1 MSGRVVVRTFGYR
14 HEAEL
19 FRGILESHGIV
30 SFVGADDEG
39 SVHPGMGFTRGVN
52 LFVSEED
59 APQASDILNQHGE
72 ETEPG
77 AEDEP
82 A

>member
-1 MSGRVVVRTFGYR
+1 MPGRVVVRTFGYR

-19 FRGILESHGIV
+19 FRSILESHGIV

-39 SVHPGMGFTRGVN
+39 SLHPGMGFTRGVK

-59 APQASDILNQHGE
+59 APRASDILDQHE
-72 ETEPG
+72 DDAETG
-77 AEDEP
+77 ADDELV
-82 A
+82 